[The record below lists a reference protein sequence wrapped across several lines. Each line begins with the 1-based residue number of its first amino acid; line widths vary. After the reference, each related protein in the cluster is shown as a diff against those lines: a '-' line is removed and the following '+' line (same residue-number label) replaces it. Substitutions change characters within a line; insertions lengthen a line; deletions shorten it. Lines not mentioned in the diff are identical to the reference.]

1 MNMKSTDRQI
11 LEDKLDYLKKVSL
24 FSGLEENK
32 IRVILGKMIIEKI
45 EAETTFI
52 QENSVGSDLYILL
65 EGEVEISKSLV
76 LPEWVQTTQKKD
88 KSLIRL
94 SEKHYPFFG
103 EMAIYEEQ
111 SERSASITAKR
122 PCLIA
127 RISKK
132 NLWTIFENDY
142 EIGMIINRNVA
153 AELVKRLNKANKDIL
168 KLTTAFTLALEG

>member
-1 MNMKSTDRQI
+1 MKNTDQEI
-11 LEDKLDYLKKVSL
+11 LKNKLDYLKKVSL
-24 FSGLEENK
+24 FTGLEEDK
-32 IRVILGKMIIEKI
+32 IRVILDKMIVEQIESEI
-45 EAETTFI
+45 TFI
-52 QENSVGSDLYILL
+52 QENSIGNDLYILL

-76 LPEWVQTTQKKD
+76 LPEWVQTTQKTD
-88 KSLIRL
+88 KSLVRL

-122 PCLIA
+122 SCVIA

-132 NLWTIFENDY
+132 ALWNIFERDH

>member
-1 MNMKSTDRQI
+1 MKNTDRKFI
-11 LEDKLDYLKKVSL
+11 ESKLDYLKKVSL
-24 FSGLEENK
+24 FNGLEEDK
-32 IRVILGKMIIEKI
+32 IRIILDKMVVEKI
-45 EAETTFI
+45 ESETTFI
-52 QENSVGSDLYILL
+52 KENSVGSDLYILV

-76 LPEWVQTTQKKD
+76 LPEWVQTNQKTD
-88 KSLIRL
+88 KSLVRL

-111 SERSASITAKR
+111 SERSASITTKR
-122 PCLIA
+122 SCIIA

-132 NLWTIFENDY
+132 NLWKIFEQDH

>member
-1 MNMKSTDRQI
+1 MKKADKEI
-11 LEDKLDYLKKVSL
+11 LENKLEYLKKVSL
-24 FSGLEENK
+24 FAGLEEDK
-32 IRVILGKMIIEKI
+32 IRVILSKMIIKKI
-45 EAETTFI
+45 ESETTFI
-52 QENSVGSDLYILL
+52 QENSIGSDLYILL

-76 LPEWVQTTQKKD
+76 LPDWIQNDQMTD
-88 KSLIRL
+88 KSLVRL
-94 SEKHYPFFG
+94 SEKHFPFFG

-111 SERSASITAKR
+111 SERSASITAKK

-127 RISKK
+127 SISKQ
-132 NLWTIFENDY
+132 NLWNIFENDH

>member
-1 MNMKSTDRQI
+1 MKVADKKL
-11 LEDKLDYLKKVSL
+11 LESKLDYLKKVSL
-24 FSGLEENK
+24 FAGLEENK
-32 IRVILGKMIIEKI
+32 IRVILDKMVVEKI
-45 EAETTFI
+45 DAETTFI
-52 QENSVGSDLYILL
+52 QENSIGSDLYILL
-65 EGEVEISKSLV
+65 DGEVEISKSLV
-76 LPEWVQTTQKKD
+76 LPEWVQTTQKTD

-94 SEKHYPFFG
+94 SEKHFPFFG

-111 SERSASITAKR
+111 SERSASIKAKR
-122 PCLIA
+122 SCLIA

-132 NLWTIFENDY
+132 DLWHIFEQDH

>member
-1 MNMKSTDRQI
+1 
-11 LEDKLDYLKKVSL
+11 LD
-24 FSGLEENK
+24 
-32 IRVILGKMIIEKI
+32 
-45 EAETTFI
+45 
-52 QENSVGSDLYILL
+52 
-65 EGEVEISKSLV
+65 GEVEISKTLV
-76 LPEWVQTTQKKD
+76 LPEWVQTTQKTD

-132 NLWTIFENDY
+132 DLWHIFEEDY

>member
-1 MNMKSTDRQI
+1 MKNADRHI
-11 LEDKLDYLKKVSL
+11 LEDKLAYLKKVSL
-24 FSGLEENK
+24 FTGLEENK
-32 IRVILGKMIIEKI
+32 IKVILDKMVVEKI
-45 EAETTFI
+45 EANTTFI

-76 LPEWVQTTQKKD
+76 LPEWVQTTQNKE
-88 KSLIRL
+88 KSLIHL

-111 SERSASITAKR
+111 SERSASITAIR
-122 PCLIA
+122 PCVMA

-132 NLWTIFENDY
+132 ELWDIFKKDH